1 MSPTL
6 RLSRKTWRWYWVLL
20 LANAGDLLFTYTAVE
35 RGIEEWN
42 PILRPV
48 LLTIWPVALKLGAFA
63 VLGYGIWL
71 LTQRPGAARRV
82 APLVQSTAVM
92 YLAVIA
98 IHLVGLFLIHSV

>member
-6 RLSRKTWRWYWVLL
+6 RLSRTTWRWYWVLL
-20 LANAGDLLFTYTAVE
+20 LTNALDLLFTYTAVE
-35 RGIEEWN
+35 RGFDEWN

-48 LLTIWPVALKLGAFA
+48 LLTMWPVALKVSAFM

-71 LTQRPGAARRV
+71 LTQRPGASRRIAV
-82 APLVQSTAVM
+82 LVRSTAMM

-98 IHLVGLFLIHSV
+98 IHIVGLFLISAV